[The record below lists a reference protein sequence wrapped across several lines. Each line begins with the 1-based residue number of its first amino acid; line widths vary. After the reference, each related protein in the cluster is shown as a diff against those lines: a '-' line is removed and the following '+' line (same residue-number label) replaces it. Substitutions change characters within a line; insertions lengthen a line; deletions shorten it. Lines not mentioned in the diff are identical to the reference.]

1 MKIKIQDQTVNI
13 PSSWDKVKY
22 KDFAHS
28 QTKGLPLQEK
38 LSYQTGID
46 VELLTNLQLVQLAKV
61 IELVSFQDTLPEFWD
76 EIEQTGELRNEKG
89 EPLVIGDEHYIKME
103 QSRLALSNGNHWL
116 AAIDIT
122 KDYTGVDISELS
134 VLKGMGYALFFCK
147 GLRLSLKGT
156 KH

>member
-1 MKIKIQDQTVNI
+1 MKIKIQDQTVHI
-13 PSSWDKVKY
+13 PTSWDKVKY

-76 EIEQTGELRNEKG
+76 VVEPKNEKG

-103 QSRLALSNGNHWL
+103 QSRLALSKDNHWL
-116 AAIDIT
+116 AAIEIT
-122 KDYTGVDISELS
+122 KDYTGLDISDMS

-147 GLRLSLKGT
+147 QLRDSLKGT
-156 KH
+156 KR